1 MLDVQIGP
9 TNRGR
14 SFISAALAA
23 CAGARSARLGLRLL
37 QPGRWGAPGSL
48 PTSGW
53 ERAAGTRGLGGGS
66 CGRIAGLLLPSG
78 GTSGGSRQWLRSASN
93 REAALGPWS
102 PGLFTRG
109 IVTRT
114 SACSAATQRRAPG
127 SACEAPNGIDEAGR
141 GMGGDDGRLGQRA
154 EQRRAWGGGRRG
166 RVTTEWGAARAP
178 SGLWSERCHPPPTG
192 SISQTV
198 RAVLQE
204 SQRLVPLTGHSWAAS
219 LAGG

>member
-1 MLDVQIGP
+1 MLDVQTGP
-9 TNRGR
+9 TKRGR

-66 CGRIAGLLLPSG
+66 CGCIAGLLLPSG

-114 SACSAATQRRAPG
+114 SACSAATRRRAPG

-154 EQRRAWGGGRRG
+154 EQRRSGHTIPSRPSPPGALAGTEQGFPVLPAAPSCTLRPPGLGKGGREGPHRPTCLS
-166 RVTTEWGAARAP
+166 VDAA
-178 SGLWSERCHPPPTG
+178 
-192 SISQTV
+192 Q
-198 RAVLQE
+198 LQ
-204 SQRLVPLTGHSWAAS
+204 PK
-219 LAGG
+219 